1 MWALLVKIVA
11 ASVFLFYSCVLDL
24 RERRIPNRVWKW
36 MLLALI
42 PFTTYE
48 ALNKTSYQLVFGATG
63 TTLMVSL
70 AYLFY
75 RMGAYGGAD
84 AKALMVI
91 AVTFPFY
98 PELPPFPV
106 LNKGFGIFAF
116 STLSNSVI
124 AAPFMVVIFAIRNL
138 IREGYTA
145 FREHP
150 VGFLFGYRVDVADFP
165 EFHNLLQVVR
175 GGKVVNL
182 RRGIEPDVA
191 ETGIDELEALK
202 KAGCEKVWATPQLPF
217 LIFITAGFLLAT
229 FLGDLV
235 VFVITLVL

>member
-1 MWALLVKIVA
+1 MWILSIKVGI
-11 ASVFLFYSCVLDL
+11 ASAFLFYSCILDL
-24 RERRIPNRVWKW
+24 KERIIPNRVWKW
-36 MLLALI
+36 MFIALI
-42 PFTTYE
+42 PFTIYE
-48 ALNKTSYQLVFGATG
+48 GSTKTAHQVIFGITG
-63 TTLMVSL
+63 SAFMVAL

-75 RMGAYGGAD
+75 RIGAYGGAD

-98 PELPPFPV
+98 PEFPPFPI

-124 AAPFMVVIFAIRNL
+124 AAPFMVVVFAIRNL
-138 IREGYTA
+138 IREGLSA
-145 FREHP
+145 IKEHP
-150 VGFLFGYRVDVADFP
+150 VGFLFGYRVDVTNFP
-165 EFHNLLQVVR
+165 RFHNLLQVVR
-175 GGKVVNL
+175 AGRVVNL
-182 RRGIEPDVA
+182 KRGIDPEELEEDQ
-191 ETGIDELEALK
+191 LEALK

-235 VFVITLVL
+235 VFLISLLL